1 MNKLLGPAAF
11 VLASAALAVSF
22 WGPGRA
28 EAPSP
33 TERPEPVAAAPA
45 SLEGVERRIQALE
58 DTTLS
63 LSRRLMELEKRPGG
77 GGGDSGGA
85 PPALAAEVQQLREEV
100 RGLVVGETL
109 GSAGG
114 REALKDAMR
123 SVQDEMRSEQFQA
136 RQEEWMQGQAR
147 AQAQRAERVKKFVS
161 EAKLSYSQEA
171 ELTRR
176 LEAEETSRNTLF
188 EQMRTGSKDPREM
201 RQTLR
206 TQRQETDQAIK
217 SVLDESQQAKYD
229 EMRREE
235 MRGGGGG
242 RPRGP
247 REGGPGGP

>member
-45 SLEGVERRIQALE
+45 NLEGVERRLQALE

-77 GGGDSGGA
+77 GGVEAAGGA
-85 PPALAAEVQQLREEV
+85 PPTLAAEVQQLREEV
-100 RGLVVGETL
+100 RGLMVGETL

-114 REALKDAMR
+114 REVLKDAMR
-123 SVQDEMRSEQFQA
+123 SVQEEMRSEQFQA
-136 RQEEWMQGQAR
+136 RQEEWMQAQVR
-147 AQAQRAERVKKFVS
+147 SQAQRAERVKKFVT

-176 LEAEETSRNTLF
+176 MEAEETSRNALF
-188 EQMRTGSKDPREM
+188 EQVRAGTKDPREM
-201 RQTLR
+201 RQALR
-206 TQRQETDQAIK
+206 AQRQETDQAMKAI
-217 SVLDESQQAKYD
+217 LDEDQQAKYQ
-229 EMRREE
+229 EMRRDEQ
-235 MRGGGGG
+235 RGG